1 MKANL
6 IEQYRKTIIPAMQKE
21 FKIGNVMAVPK
32 LDKVIINVGVG
43 RFFKEDKVLE
53 RIAKDIQMLSGQKP
67 VYRNAKKSISSFK
80 IRQGVPVG
88 ISVTLRGQR
97 MYDFISRLIN
107 IALPRSRDFR
117 GIETKN
123 IDRNGNLNL
132 GLRESSIFPELNYEN
147 MKDIFSLE
155 VSVTTTAKTH
165 EQGVALL
172 KHLGFPIKKS
182 R

>member
-1 MKANL
+1 MTSLLQN
-6 IEQYRKTIIPAMQKE
+6 YRKNVIPALQKE
-21 FKIGNVMAVPK
+21 FHIGNAMAAPK
-32 LDKVIINVGVG
+32 IVKVTINTGVG
-43 RFFKEDKVLE
+43 RFAKDDKTLE
-53 RIAKDIQMLSGQKP
+53 RIAKDIAILSGQKP
-67 VYRNAKKSISSFK
+67 VFRAAKKSIASFK
-80 IRQGVPVG
+80 VRQGVPVG

>member
-1 MKANL
+1 
-6 IEQYRKTIIPAMQKE
+6 
-21 FKIGNVMAVPK
+21 
-32 LDKVIINVGVG
+32 
-43 RFFKEDKVLE
+43 
-53 RIAKDIQMLSGQKP
+53 
-67 VYRNAKKSISSFK
+67 
-80 IRQGVPVG
+80 
-88 ISVTLRGQR
+88 